1 MKLKWTTYPL
11 KATILCP
18 TDESMSGDDLL
29 SSDKGRQSSVN
40 KFTKKPIPHQQFK
53 HLFNTYA
60 KWYNKKYNRAGSL
73 FTKNFKRKLIDNEKY
88 MKDLIVYI
96 HNNPVHHEFVEQTS
110 DYKWS
115 SYHTIISIKE
125 TKLFRDEVL
134 EYFEDRDNFNFVH
147 KNKHEFGSIEDYLI
161 E

>member
-1 MKLKWTTYPL
+1 
-11 KATILCP
+11 
-18 TDESMSGDDLL
+18 MSGDDLL